1 MAYNIG
7 RITAPVSI
15 YDVQQALGSGATD
28 LGTLC
33 RSANI
38 NKWSK
43 YKPIYSNLIDT
54 VTGQWDP
61 SAQGDLVNDKWKNT
75 ADWFKGTN
83 SGLGT
88 TLQIYGWT
96 PYQGTDLATVLA
108 QYGASGG
115 TANGWVYHPVVGGAN
130 SVYRLQDFAG
140 YNHNAYQPET
150 QMSCPDEIQTSD
162 SGVTFGPVILQK
174 TSDGYTLRNRNYV
187 LPKDV
192 LMDIIGTSQWSI
204 VYQGFAIVEAD
215 YSRVIVYSTSDSI
228 TITNN
233 YVVTSA
239 TQLQKLVQGKT
250 YKVCAFFTDTEASG
264 SHWANG
270 GSGKFATLPYM
281 EVVNF
286 KVTGQGGI
294 TGLTTVLMAVI
305 YNDRMKVTYNITN
318 NNTNNY
324 TMHFNLYING
334 VSQGEMTNVL
344 VTSGQTKT
352 GSFYR
357 SIFTP
362 KPRTVEVELVAN
374 NTFIKKIVAMDTDY
388 DPGFDP
394 INPE

>member
-7 RITAPVSI
+7 RIMAPVSI
-15 YDVQQALGSGATD
+15 YDVQQALGSGSPD

-43 YKPIYSNLIDT
+43 YKPIYSNLVDT

-115 TANGWVYHPVVGGAN
+115 TENGWVYHPVVGGAN

-140 YNHNAYQPET
+140 YNHNAYQP
-150 QMSCPDEIQTSD
+150 QSKMSCPDNIRTSV
-162 SGVTFGPVILQK
+162 SGVTFGPTVLQR
-174 TSDGYTLRNRNYV
+174 TTDGYTLRNRNYI

-192 LMDIIGTSQWSI
+192 LMNIIGASQWDA
-204 VYQGFAIVEAD
+204 VYQGFAILD
-215 YSRVIVYSTSDSI
+215 RDTINNQNTVIVYTTDNYI
-228 TITNN
+228 TIKNSDVSTYMTLNK
-233 YVVTSA
+233 V
-239 TQLQKLVQGKT
+239 
-250 YKVCAFFTDTEASG
+250 YKVCLFFTDRQAQGANWT
-264 SHWANG
+264 NG
-270 GSGKFATLPYM
+270 GAGKFATLPYM
-281 EVVNF
+281 EVVDF
-286 KVTGQGGI
+286 QVSGQDGI
-294 TGLTTVLMAVI
+294 SGLTTSLTAVI
-305 YNDRMKVTYNITN
+305 YNDRMRVHYTFVN

-324 TMHFNLYING
+324 TMHIHVIVNG
-334 VSQGEMTNVL
+334 VDQGNIYDVQ
-344 VTSGQTKT
+344 VNSGSTVDD
-352 GSFYR
+352 SYYR
-357 SIFTP
+357 FIMAA
-362 KPRTVEVELVAN
+362 KPRTVKVALYA
-374 NTFIKKIVAMDTDY
+374 NTTFVREIVAMDTDY